1 MTDRTRIWYNGAVN
15 EWFREGGNMRNHIQL
30 ADAYYRLSDE
40 ERKYG
45 ESASITNQRTI
56 VREYCEK
63 HGIILVEEFVD
74 DGFSGGNFE
83 RPGFQAMLEHL
94 KTGKANMVI
103 TKDLSR
109 LGRDM
114 TESSHYAERYFPEH
128 GIRYLAPGSNFDS
141 EEDNLMAPFQFAM
154 NDVYL
159 RDTSRKV
166 KQTLNTKRNN
176 GKYVACPPYGY
187 RKAERTTDQLVPD
200 VKMIFD
206 LAASGQSCRSIAI
219 RLNESCVMPPLKYR
233 VECRD
238 NFTERGARRA
248 SDEWNYTTV
257 KRILRN
263 RVYLGHT
270 LLGKSRKVS
279 VKSKKKILVPED
291 EWVFTKDTHQAL
303 VSQEQFDL
311 AAHFMG
317 ENTKANG
324 ANPAF
329 RHSIFGGIAYCACCG
344 AAMCSGGSVYNGERE
359 KYWYLVCNNLT
370 SRAQHRCAH
379 GARIRYDDLMEVV
392 RRDLNKLL
400 SFDDDGIRAITESA
414 IEQANASLGGADPA
428 TQIEN
433 IDKQT
438 LRLKKMIER
447 SYRDNIAGMLGDD
460 IHGEMVKKFG
470 VEIEELAARRK
481 KLVEGE
487 TTAKEIR
494 SAYGLF
500 FDLAKKYTCVE
511 KLDRDML
518 HAFIERIEIGEKILP
533 EGRKVAGPRTPYR
546 QSIRIFYRFIGEVS
560 GDNLREMQANRDR
573 EEAAYAAGM

>member
-1 MTDRTRIWYNGAVN
+1 
-15 EWFREGGNMRNHIQL
+15 MRNHVQL

-94 KTGKANMVI
+94 RTGKANMVI

-141 EEDNLMAPFQFAM
+141 QEDNLMAPFQFAM

-200 VKMIFD
+200 ENTAPVVKKIFD

-219 RLNESCVMPPLKYR
+219 RLNEACIMPPLKYR

-238 NFTERGARRA
+238 NFTERGAQRA

-279 VKSKKKILVPED
+279 VKSKKKVIVPEE

-303 VSQEQFDL
+303 VTQEQFDL

-329 RHSIFGGIAYCACCG
+329 RHSIFGSIAYCACCG
-344 AAMCSGGSVYNGERE
+344 AAMCSGGSVYNGERA
-359 KYWYLVCNNLT
+359 KYWYLVCNNLS
-370 SRAQHRCAH
+370 SRAKTRCLR

-392 RRDLNKLL
+392 RCDLNKLL
-400 SFDDDGIRAITESA
+400 AFGEDDIRTITENA
-414 IEQANASLGGADPA
+414 VEQANASLGGEEASA
-428 TQIEN
+428 QIEN

-438 LRLKKMIER
+438 ARLKKMIER
-447 SYRDNIAGMLGDD
+447 SYRDNSAGMLSDD
-460 IHGEMVKKFG
+460 IHEEMVRKFG
-470 VEIEELAARRK
+470 MEIDELAVRRK

-500 FDLAKKYTCVE
+500 FDLAKRYTCVE
-511 KLDRDML
+511 TLDRDIL
-518 HAFIERIEIGEKILP
+518 HTFVERIEIGEKILP

-546 QSIRIFYRFIGEVS
+546 QSIRIFYRFIGEAS
-560 GDNLREMQANRDR
+560 GDSLRQVQANRDR
-573 EEAAYAAGM
+573 EETAGAAGAF

>member
-1 MTDRTRIWYNGAVN
+1 
-15 EWFREGGNMRNHIQL
+15 MRNHVQL

-40 ERKYG
+40 ERKHG

-56 VREYCEK
+56 VREYCAQR
-63 HGIILVEEFVD
+63 GILLVEEFVD
-74 DGFSGGNFE
+74 DGYSGGNFE
-83 RPGFQAMLEHL
+83 RPGFRAMLAHL
-94 KTGKANMVI
+94 NAGKANMVI

-141 EEDNLMAPFQFAM
+141 EEENLMAPFQFAM

-166 KQTLNTKRNN
+166 RQTLNTKRSN

-187 RKAERTTDQLVPD
+187 RKAERTTDRLVPD
-200 VKMIFD
+200 ENTAPVVRMIFD
-206 LAASGQSCRSIAI
+206 MAASGQSCRSIAL
-219 RLNESCVMPPLKYR
+219 RLNELCIMPPLKYR

-238 NFTERGARRA
+238 NFTERGAQRV
-248 SDEWNYTTV
+248 SDLWNYTTV
-257 KRILRN
+257 KRILHN
-263 RVYLGHT
+263 QVYLGHT

-279 VKSKKKILVPED
+279 VKSKKKVKVPEE
-291 EWVFTKDTHQAL
+291 EWVFTKNTHEAL
-303 VSQEQFDL
+303 VSQEQFDM

-317 ENTKANG
+317 ENTKASG

-344 AAMCSGGSVYNGERE
+344 AAMCSGGSVYNGERA
-359 KYWYLVCNNLT
+359 KYWYLVCNNLS
-370 SRAQHRCAH
+370 SRARSRCLH

-392 RRDLNKLL
+392 RRDLNRLL
-400 SFDDDGIRAITESA
+400 SFDESTIRTITENA
-414 IEQANASLGGADPA
+414 VEQANASLGGEDPA
-428 TQIEN
+428 VQIGN

-438 LRLKKMIER
+438 ARLKRMIER
-447 SYRDNIAGMLGDD
+447 AYRDNIAGALSDA
-460 IHGEMVKKFG
+460 IQEELVKKLSR
-470 VEIEELAARRK
+470 EIEELTVRRRR
-481 KLVEGE
+481 LAEGK
-487 TTAKEIR
+487 TAAKEIR

-500 FDLAKKYTCVE
+500 FRLAKRYTHIE
-511 KLDRDML
+511 TLDRDLL

-546 QSIRIFYRFIGEVS
+546 QSIRIFYRFIGEVP
-560 GDNLREMQANRDR
+560 G
-573 EEAAYAAGM
+573 AGKIP

>member
-1 MTDRTRIWYNGAVN
+1 
-15 EWFREGGNMRNHIQL
+15 MRNHVQL

-40 ERKYG
+40 ERKHG

-56 VREYCEK
+56 VREYCEQR
-63 HGIILVEEFVD
+63 GILLVEEFVD
-74 DGFSGGNFE
+74 DGYSGGNFE
-83 RPGFQAMLEHL
+83 RPGFRAMLAHL
-94 KTGKANMVI
+94 NAGKANMVI

-141 EEDNLMAPFQFAM
+141 EEENLMAPFQFAM

-166 KQTLNTKRNN
+166 RQTLNTKRSN

-187 RKAERTTDQLVPD
+187 RKAERTTDRLVPD
-200 VKMIFD
+200 ENTAPVVRMIFD
-206 LAASGQSCRSIAI
+206 MAASGQSCRSIAL
-219 RLNESCVMPPLKYR
+219 RLNELCIMPPLKYR

-238 NFTERGARRA
+238 NFTERGAQRV
-248 SDEWNYTTV
+248 SDLWNYTTV
-257 KRILRN
+257 KRILHN
-263 RVYLGHT
+263 QVYLGHT

-279 VKSKKKILVPED
+279 VKSKKKVKVPEE
-291 EWVFTKDTHQAL
+291 EWVFTRNTHEAL
-303 VSQEQFDL
+303 VSQEQFDM

-344 AAMCSGGSVYNGERE
+344 AAMCSGGSVYNGERA
-359 KYWYLVCNNLT
+359 KYWYLVCNNLS
-370 SRAQHRCAH
+370 SRARSRCPH

-392 RRDLNKLL
+392 RRDLNRLL
-400 SFDDDGIRAITESA
+400 SFDESTIRTITENA
-414 IEQANASLGGADPA
+414 VEQANASLGGEDPA
-428 TQIEN
+428 VQIGN

-438 LRLKKMIER
+438 ARLKRMIER
-447 SYRDNIAGMLGDD
+447 AYRDNIAGALSDA
-460 IHGEMVKKFG
+460 IQEELVKKLSR
-470 VEIEELAARRK
+470 EIEELTVRRRN
-481 KLVEGE
+481 LAEGK
-487 TTAKEIR
+487 TAAKEIR

-500 FDLAKKYTCVE
+500 FRLAKRYTHIE
-511 KLDRDML
+511 TLDRDLL

-546 QSIRIFYRFIGEVS
+546 QSIRIFYRFIGEVP
-560 GDNLREMQANRDR
+560 G
-573 EEAAYAAGM
+573 AGKIP

>member
-1 MTDRTRIWYNGAVN
+1 
-15 EWFREGGNMRNHIQL
+15 MRNHVQL

-63 HGIILVEEFVD
+63 HGIILVEEFAD
-74 DGFSGGNFE
+74 DGYSGGNFE
-83 RPGFQAMLEHL
+83 RPGFRAMLEHL
-94 KTGKANMVI
+94 KTGKVNTVI

-200 VKMIFD
+200 ENTAPVVKKIFD

-219 RLNESCVMPPLKYR
+219 RLNEACIMPPLKYR

-238 NFTERGARRA
+238 NFTERGAQRA

-279 VKSKKKILVPED
+279 VKSKKKVIVPEE

-303 VSQEQFDL
+303 VTQEQFDL

-344 AAMCSGGSVYNGERE
+344 AAMCSGGSVYNGERA
-359 KYWYLVCNNLT
+359 KYWYLVCNNLS
-370 SRAQHRCAH
+370 SRAQTRCLR

-392 RRDLNKLL
+392 RCDLNKLL
-400 SFDDDGIRAITESA
+400 AFGEDEIRTITENA
-414 IEQANASLGGADPA
+414 VEQANASLGGEEPA
-428 TQIEN
+428 VQIEN

-438 LRLKKMIER
+438 ARLKKMIER
-447 SYRDNIAGMLGDD
+447 SYRDNIAGMLSDD
-460 IHGEMVKKFG
+460 IHEEMVKKFG
-470 VEIEELAARRK
+470 MEIDELTVRRK
-481 KLVEGE
+481 KLVAGE

-500 FDLAKKYTCVE
+500 FDLAKKYTNVE

-518 HAFIERIEIGEKILP
+518 HAFVERIEIAEKFLP

-546 QSIRIFYRFIGEVS
+546 QSIRIFYRFIGETS
-560 GDNLREMQANRDR
+560 GDSLR
-573 EEAAYAAGM
+573 

>member
-1 MTDRTRIWYNGAVN
+1 MENKN
-15 EWFREGGNMRNHIQL
+15 EQQIG
-30 ADAYYRLSDE
+30 
-40 ERKYG
+40 
-45 ESASITNQRTI
+45 SAT
-56 VREYCEK
+56 
-63 HGIILVEEFVD
+63 
-74 DGFSGGNFE
+74 
-83 RPGFQAMLEHL
+83 
-94 KTGKANMVI
+94 
-103 TKDLSR
+103 
-109 LGRDM
+109 
-114 TESSHYAERYFPEH
+114 
-128 GIRYLAPGSNFDS
+128 
-141 EEDNLMAPFQFAM
+141 
-154 NDVYL
+154 
-159 RDTSRKV
+159 
-166 KQTLNTKRNN
+166 
-176 GKYVACPPYGY
+176 YV
-187 RKAERTTDQLVPD
+187 
-200 VKMIFD
+200 
-206 LAASGQSCRSIAI
+206 
-219 RLNESCVMPPLKYR
+219 
-233 VECRD
+233 
-238 NFTERGARRA
+238 
-248 SDEWNYTTV
+248 V
-257 KRILRN
+257 KR
-263 RVYLGHT
+263 
-270 LLGKSRKVS
+270 
-279 VKSKKKILVPED
+279 
-291 EWVFTKDTHQAL
+291 VFTKDTHQAL

-324 ANPAF
+324 VNPAF

-400 SFDDDGIRAITESA
+400 SFDEDGIRTITESA

-447 SYRDNIAGMLGDD
+447 SYRDNIAGMLSDD

-470 VEIEELAARRK
+470 AEIEELAARRK

>member
-1 MTDRTRIWYNGAVN
+1 
-15 EWFREGGNMRNHIQL
+15 MRNHVQL

-40 ERKYG
+40 ERKHG

-56 VREYCEK
+56 VREYCEQR
-63 HGIILVEEFVD
+63 GILLVEEFVD
-74 DGFSGGNFE
+74 DGYSGGNFE
-83 RPGFQAMLEHL
+83 RPGFRAMLAHL
-94 KTGKANMVI
+94 NAGKANMVI

-141 EEDNLMAPFQFAM
+141 EEENLMAPFQFAM

-166 KQTLNTKRNN
+166 RQTLNTKRSS

-187 RKAERTTDQLVPD
+187 RKAERTTDRLVPD
-200 VKMIFD
+200 ENTAPVVRMIFD
-206 LAASGQSCRSIAI
+206 MAASGQSCRSIAL
-219 RLNESCVMPPLKYR
+219 RLNELCIMPPLKYR

-238 NFTERGARRA
+238 NFTERGAQRV
-248 SDEWNYTTV
+248 SDLWNYTTV
-257 KRILRN
+257 KRILHN
-263 RVYLGHT
+263 QVYLGHT

-279 VKSKKKILVPED
+279 VKSKKKVKVPEE
-291 EWVFTKDTHQAL
+291 EWVFTKNTHEAL
-303 VSQEQFDL
+303 VSQEQFDM

-317 ENTKANG
+317 ENTRANG

-344 AAMCSGGSVYNGERE
+344 AAMCSGGSVYNGERA
-359 KYWYLVCNNLT
+359 KYWYLVCNNLS
-370 SRAQHRCAH
+370 SRARSRCLH

-392 RRDLNKLL
+392 RRDLNRLL
-400 SFDDDGIRAITESA
+400 SFDESTIRTITENA
-414 IEQANASLGGADPA
+414 VEQANASLGGEDPA
-428 TQIEN
+428 VQIGS
-433 IDKQT
+433 IDRQT
-438 LRLKKMIER
+438 ARLKRMIER
-447 SYRDNIAGMLGDD
+447 AYRDNIAGALSDD
-460 IHGEMVKKFG
+460 IQEELVKKLSR
-470 VEIEELAARRK
+470 EIEELTVRRRR
-481 KLVEGE
+481 LAEGK
-487 TTAKEIR
+487 TAAKEIR

-500 FDLAKKYTCVE
+500 FRLVKRYTHIE
-511 KLDRDML
+511 TLDRDLL

-546 QSIRIFYRFIGEVS
+546 QSIRIFYRFIGEVP
-560 GDNLREMQANRDR
+560 G
-573 EEAAYAAGM
+573 AGKIP

>member
-1 MTDRTRIWYNGAVN
+1 
-15 EWFREGGNMRNHIQL
+15 MRNHIQL

-63 HGIILVEEFVD
+63 HGITLVEEFAD
-74 DGFSGGNFE
+74 DGYSGGNFE
-83 RPGFQAMLEHL
+83 RPGFRAMLEHL
-94 KTGKANMVI
+94 KTGKVNTVI

-141 EEDNLMAPFQFAM
+141 EDDNLMAPFQFAM

-200 VKMIFD
+200 ENTAPVVKMIFD
-206 LAASGQSCRSIAI
+206 MAASGQSCRSIAL
-219 RLNESCVMPPLKYR
+219 RLNESCIMPPLKYR

-279 VKSKKKILVPED
+279 VKSKKKVIVPEE

-303 VSQEQFDL
+303 VTQEQFDL

-324 ANPAF
+324 ANPSF

-400 SFDDDGIRAITESA
+400 SFDDDGIHAITESA

-428 TQIEN
+428 AQIEN

-447 SYRDNIAGMLGDD
+447 SYRDNIAGMLSDD
-460 IHGEMVKKFG
+460 IHEEMVRKFG
-470 VEIEELAARRK
+470 IEIDELAARRK

-494 SAYGLF
+494 DTYGHF
-500 FDLAKKYTCVE
+500 FDLVKRYTCVE
-511 KLDRDML
+511 TLDRNIL
-518 HAFIERIEIGEKILP
+518 HTFIDRIEIGEKILP
-533 EGRKVAGPRTPYR
+533 EGKKVAGPRTPYQ

-573 EEAAYAAGM
+573 EEAAHAAGM

>member
-1 MTDRTRIWYNGAVN
+1 M
-15 EWFREGGNMRNHIQL
+15 GNHVQL

-40 ERKYG
+40 ERKHG

-56 VREYCEK
+56 VREYCEQR
-63 HGIILVEEFVD
+63 GILLVEEFVD
-74 DGFSGGNFE
+74 DGYSGGNFE
-83 RPGFQAMLEHL
+83 RPGFRAMLAHL
-94 KTGKANMVI
+94 NAGKANMVI

-141 EEDNLMAPFQFAM
+141 EEENLMAPFQFAM

-166 KQTLNTKRNN
+166 RQTLNTKRSN

-187 RKAERTTDQLVPD
+187 RKAERTTDRLVPD
-200 VKMIFD
+200 ENTAPVVRMIFD
-206 LAASGQSCRSIAI
+206 MAASGQSCRSIAL
-219 RLNESCVMPPLKYR
+219 RLNELCIMPPLKYR

-238 NFTERGARRA
+238 NFTERGAQRV
-248 SDEWNYTTV
+248 SDLWNYTTV
-257 KRILRN
+257 KRILHN
-263 RVYLGHT
+263 QVYLGHT

-279 VKSKKKILVPED
+279 VKSKKKVKVPEE
-291 EWVFTKDTHQAL
+291 EWVFTRNTHEAL
-303 VSQEQFDL
+303 VSQEQFDM

-329 RHSIFGGIAYCACCG
+329 RHSIFGGIANCACCG
-344 AAMCSGGSVYNGERE
+344 AAMCSGGSVYNGERA
-359 KYWYLVCNNLT
+359 KYWYLVCNNLS
-370 SRAQHRCAH
+370 SRAQTRCLH

-392 RRDLNKLL
+392 RRDLNRLL
-400 SFDDDGIRAITESA
+400 SFDESTIRTITENA
-414 IEQANASLGGADPA
+414 VEQANASLGGEDPA
-428 TQIEN
+428 VQIGN
-433 IDKQT
+433 IDRQT
-438 LRLKKMIER
+438 ARLKRMIER
-447 SYRDNIAGMLGDD
+447 AYRDNIAGALSDA
-460 IHGEMVKKFG
+460 IQEELVKKLSR
-470 VEIEELAARRK
+470 EISELTVRRRR
-481 KLVEGE
+481 LAEGK
-487 TTAKEIR
+487 TAAKEIR

-500 FDLAKKYTCVE
+500 FRLAKRYTHIE
-511 KLDRDML
+511 ALDRDLL

-546 QSIRIFYRFIGEVS
+546 QSIRIFYRFIGEVP
-560 GDNLREMQANRDR
+560 G
-573 EEAAYAAGM
+573 AGKIP

>member
-1 MTDRTRIWYNGAVN
+1 
-15 EWFREGGNMRNHIQL
+15 MRNHDQL

-40 ERKYG
+40 ERKHG

-56 VREYCEK
+56 VREYCEQR
-63 HGIILVEEFVD
+63 GILLVEEFVD
-74 DGFSGGNFE
+74 DGYSGGNFE
-83 RPGFQAMLEHL
+83 RPGFRAMLAHL
-94 KTGKANMVI
+94 NAGKANMVI

-141 EEDNLMAPFQFAM
+141 EEENLMAPFQFAM

-166 KQTLNTKRNN
+166 RQTLNTKRSN

-187 RKAERTTDQLVPD
+187 RKAERTTDRLVPD
-200 VKMIFD
+200 ENTAPVVRMIFD
-206 LAASGQSCRSIAI
+206 MAASGQSCRSIAL
-219 RLNESCVMPPLKYR
+219 RLNELCIMPPLKYR

-238 NFTERGARRA
+238 NFTERGAQRV
-248 SDEWNYTTV
+248 SDLWNYTTV
-257 KRILRN
+257 KRILHN
-263 RVYLGHT
+263 QVYLGHT

-279 VKSKKKILVPED
+279 VKSKKKVKVPEE
-291 EWVFTKDTHQAL
+291 EWVFTKNTHEAL
-303 VSQEQFDL
+303 VSQEQFDM

-317 ENTKANG
+317 ENTRANG

-344 AAMCSGGSVYNGERE
+344 AAMCSGGSVYNGERA
-359 KYWYLVCNNLT
+359 KYWYLVCNNLS
-370 SRAQHRCAH
+370 SRARSRCLH

-392 RRDLNKLL
+392 RRDLNRLL
-400 SFDDDGIRAITESA
+400 SFDESTIRTITENA
-414 IEQANASLGGADPA
+414 VEQANASLGGEDPA
-428 TQIEN
+428 VQIGS
-433 IDKQT
+433 IDRQT
-438 LRLKKMIER
+438 ARLKRMIER
-447 SYRDNIAGMLGDD
+447 AYRDNIAGALSDD
-460 IHGEMVKKFG
+460 IQEELVKKLSR
-470 VEIEELAARRK
+470 EIEELTVRRRR
-481 KLVEGE
+481 LAEGK
-487 TTAKEIR
+487 TAAKEIR

-500 FDLAKKYTCVE
+500 FRLAKRYTHIE
-511 KLDRDML
+511 TLDRDLL

-546 QSIRIFYRFIGEVS
+546 QSIRIFYRFIWEVP
-560 GDNLREMQANRDR
+560 G
-573 EEAAYAAGM
+573 AGKIP

>member
-1 MTDRTRIWYNGAVN
+1 MPKIRDFDRVTALY
-15 EWFREGGNMRNHIQL
+15 E
-30 ADAYYRLSDE
+30 RLSKDDE
-40 ERKYG
+40 QQG
-45 ESASITNQRTI
+45 ESNSILNQRTI

-94 KTGKANMVI
+94 RTGKANMVI

-141 EEDNLMAPFQFAM
+141 EDDNLMAPFQFAM

-176 GKYVACPPYGY
+176 GKYVVCPPYGY

-200 VKMIFD
+200 ENTAPV
-206 LAASGQSCRSIAI
+206 
-219 RLNESCVMPPLKYR
+219 V
-233 VECRD
+233 
-238 NFTERGARRA
+238 
-248 SDEWNYTTV
+248 
-257 KRILRN
+257 
-263 RVYLGHT
+263 
-270 LLGKSRKVS
+270 
-279 VKSKKKILVPED
+279 KKI
-291 EWVFTKDTHQAL
+291 
-303 VSQEQFDL
+303 FDL

-329 RHSIFGGIAYCACCG
+329 RHSIFCGIAYCACCG
-344 AAMCSGGSVYNGERE
+344 AAMCSGGSVYNGERA
-359 KYWYLVCNNLT
+359 KYWYLVCNNLS
-370 SRAQHRCAH
+370 SRAKTHCLR

-392 RRDLNKLL
+392 RCDLNKLL
-400 SFDDDGIRAITESA
+400 AFGEDDIRTITENA
-414 IEQANASLGGADPA
+414 VEQANASLGGEEASA
-428 TQIEN
+428 QIEN

-438 LRLKKMIER
+438 ARLKKMIER
-447 SYRDNIAGMLGDD
+447 SYRDNIAGMLSND
-460 IHGEMVKKFG
+460 IHEEMVKKFG
-470 VEIEELAARRK
+470 MEIDELAVRRK

-500 FDLAKKYTCVE
+500 FDLAKRYTCVE
-511 KLDRDML
+511 TLDRDIL
-518 HAFIERIEIGEKILP
+518 HTFVERIEIGEKILP

-546 QSIRIFYRFIGEVS
+546 QSIRIFYRFIGETS
-560 GDNLREMQANRDR
+560 GDSLRQVQANRDR
-573 EEAAYAAGM
+573 EETAGAAGAF

>member
-1 MTDRTRIWYNGAVN
+1 
-15 EWFREGGNMRNHIQL
+15 MRNHVQL

-40 ERKYG
+40 ERKHG

-56 VREYCEK
+56 VREYCAQR
-63 HGIILVEEFVD
+63 GILLVEEFVD
-74 DGFSGGNFE
+74 DGYSGGNFE
-83 RPGFQAMLEHL
+83 RPGFRAMLAHL
-94 KTGKANMVI
+94 NAGKANMVI

-141 EEDNLMAPFQFAM
+141 EEENLMAPFQFAM

-166 KQTLNTKRNN
+166 RQTLNTKRSN

-187 RKAERTTDQLVPD
+187 RKAERTTDRLVPD
-200 VKMIFD
+200 ENTAPVVRMIFD
-206 LAASGQSCRSIAI
+206 MAASGQSCRSIAL
-219 RLNESCVMPPLKYR
+219 RLNELCIMPPLKYR

-238 NFTERGARRA
+238 NFTERGAQRV
-248 SDEWNYTTV
+248 SDLWNYTTV
-257 KRILRN
+257 KRILHN
-263 RVYLGHT
+263 QVYLGHT

-279 VKSKKKILVPED
+279 VKSKKKVKVPEE
-291 EWVFTKDTHQAL
+291 EWVFTRNTHEAL
-303 VSQEQFDL
+303 VSQEQFDM

-344 AAMCSGGSVYNGERE
+344 AAMCSGGSVYNGERA
-359 KYWYLVCNNLT
+359 KYWYLVCNNLS
-370 SRAQHRCAH
+370 SRARSRCLH

-392 RRDLNKLL
+392 RRDLNRLL
-400 SFDDDGIRAITESA
+400 SFDESTIRTITENA
-414 IEQANASLGGADPA
+414 VEQANASLGGEDPA
-428 TQIEN
+428 VQIGN

-438 LRLKKMIER
+438 TRLKRMIER
-447 SYRDNIAGMLGDD
+447 AYRDNIAGALSDA
-460 IHGEMVKKFG
+460 IQEELVKKLSR
-470 VEIEELAARRK
+470 EIEELTVRRRN
-481 KLVEGE
+481 LAEGK
-487 TTAKEIR
+487 TAAKEIR

-500 FDLAKKYTCVE
+500 FRLAKRYTHIE
-511 KLDRDML
+511 TLDRDLL

-546 QSIRIFYRFIGEVS
+546 QSIRIFYRFIGEVP
-560 GDNLREMQANRDR
+560 G
-573 EEAAYAAGM
+573 AGEIP

>member
-1 MTDRTRIWYNGAVN
+1 
-15 EWFREGGNMRNHIQL
+15 
-30 ADAYYRLSDE
+30 
-40 ERKYG
+40 
-45 ESASITNQRTI
+45 
-56 VREYCEK
+56 
-63 HGIILVEEFVD
+63 
-74 DGFSGGNFE
+74 
-83 RPGFQAMLEHL
+83 
-94 KTGKANMVI
+94 
-103 TKDLSR
+103 
-109 LGRDM
+109 M

-141 EEDNLMAPFQFAM
+141 EDDNLMAPFQFAM

-200 VKMIFD
+200 ENTAPVVKMIFD
-206 LAASGQSCRSIAI
+206 LAASGQSCRSIAL
-219 RLNESCVMPPLKYR
+219 RLNESCIMPPLKYR

-279 VKSKKKILVPED
+279 VKSKKKIKVPEE
-291 EWVFTKDTHQAL
+291 EWVFTKNTHEPL
-303 VSQEQFDL
+303 VTQEKFDL

-324 ANPAF
+324 TNPAF

-414 IEQANASLGGADPA
+414 IEQANASLGGAEPA

-447 SYRDNIAGMLGDD
+447 SYRDNIAGMLSDD
-460 IHGEMVKKFG
+460 IHGE
-470 VEIEELAARRK
+470 
-481 KLVEGE
+481 LVEGE

-494 SAYGLF
+494 DTYGHF
-500 FDLAKKYTCVE
+500 FDLAKRYTCVE
-511 KLDRDML
+511 TLDRNIL
-518 HAFIERIEIGEKILP
+518 HTFIDRIEIGEKILP
-533 EGRKVAGPRTPYR
+533 EGKKIAGPRTPYR

-573 EEAAYAAGM
+573 EEAAHAAGM

>member
-1 MTDRTRIWYNGAVN
+1 
-15 EWFREGGNMRNHIQL
+15 MRNHIQL

-200 VKMIFD
+200 ENTAPVVKMIFD

-344 AAMCSGGSVYNGERE
+344 AAMCSGGSVYNGERA
-359 KYWYLVCNNLT
+359 KYWYLVCNNLP
-370 SRAQHRCAH
+370 SR
-379 GARIRYDDLMEVV
+379 D
-392 RRDLNKLL
+392 
-400 SFDDDGIRAITESA
+400 S
-414 IEQANASLGGADPA
+414 P
-428 TQIEN
+428 
-433 IDKQT
+433 
-438 LRLKKMIER
+438 
-447 SYRDNIAGMLGDD
+447 
-460 IHGEMVKKFG
+460 
-470 VEIEELAARRK
+470 
-481 KLVEGE
+481 
-487 TTAKEIR
+487 
-494 SAYGLF
+494 
-500 FDLAKKYTCVE
+500 
-511 KLDRDML
+511 
-518 HAFIERIEIGEKILP
+518 P
-533 EGRKVAGPRTPYR
+533 
-546 QSIRIFYRFIGEVS
+546 
-560 GDNLREMQANRDR
+560 
-573 EEAAYAAGM
+573 EAASPGRALTS

>member
-1 MTDRTRIWYNGAVN
+1 
-15 EWFREGGNMRNHIQL
+15 MRNHVQL

-40 ERKYG
+40 ERKHG

-56 VREYCEK
+56 VREYCEQR
-63 HGIILVEEFVD
+63 GILLVEEFVD
-74 DGFSGGNFE
+74 DGYSGGNFE
-83 RPGFQAMLEHL
+83 RPGFRAMLAHL
-94 KTGKANMVI
+94 NAGKANMVI

-141 EEDNLMAPFQFAM
+141 EEENLMAPFQFAM

-166 KQTLNTKRNN
+166 RQTLNTKRSN

-187 RKAERTTDQLVPD
+187 RKAERTTDRLVPD
-200 VKMIFD
+200 ENTAPVVRMIFD
-206 LAASGQSCRSIAI
+206 MAASGQSCRSIAL
-219 RLNESCVMPPLKYR
+219 RLNELCIMPPLKYR

-238 NFTERGARRA
+238 NFTERGAQRV
-248 SDEWNYTTV
+248 SDLWNYTTV
-257 KRILRN
+257 KRILHN
-263 RVYLGHT
+263 QVYLGHT

-279 VKSKKKILVPED
+279 VKSKKKVKVPEE
-291 EWVFTKDTHQAL
+291 EWVFTRNTHEAL
-303 VSQEQFDL
+303 VSQEQFDM

-344 AAMCSGGSVYNGERE
+344 AAMCSGGSVYNGERA
-359 KYWYLVCNNLT
+359 KYWYLVCNNLS
-370 SRAQHRCAH
+370 SRARSRCLH

-392 RRDLNKLL
+392 RRDLNRLL
-400 SFDDDGIRAITESA
+400 SFDESTIRTITENA
-414 IEQANASLGGADPA
+414 VEQANASLGGEDPA
-428 TQIEN
+428 VQIGN

-438 LRLKKMIER
+438 ARLKRMIER
-447 SYRDNIAGMLGDD
+447 AYRDNIAGALSDA
-460 IHGEMVKKFG
+460 IQEELVKKLSR
-470 VEIEELAARRK
+470 EIEELTVRRRN
-481 KLVEGE
+481 LAEGK
-487 TTAKEIR
+487 TAAKEIR

-500 FDLAKKYTCVE
+500 FRLAKRYTHIE
-511 KLDRDML
+511 TLDRALL
-518 HAFIERIEIGEKILP
+518 HTFIERIEIGEKILP

-546 QSIRIFYRFIGEVS
+546 QSIRIFYRFIGEVP
-560 GDNLREMQANRDR
+560 G
-573 EEAAYAAGM
+573 AGKIP

>member
-1 MTDRTRIWYNGAVN
+1 
-15 EWFREGGNMRNHIQL
+15 MRNHVQL

-40 ERKYG
+40 ERKHG

-56 VREYCEK
+56 VREYCEQR
-63 HGIILVEEFVD
+63 GILLVEEFVD
-74 DGFSGGNFE
+74 DGYSGGNFE
-83 RPGFQAMLEHL
+83 RPGFRAMLAHL
-94 KTGKANMVI
+94 NAGKANMVI

-141 EEDNLMAPFQFAM
+141 EEENLMAPFQFAM

-166 KQTLNTKRNN
+166 RQTLNTKRSN

-187 RKAERTTDQLVPD
+187 RKAERTTDRLVPD
-200 VKMIFD
+200 ENTAPVVRMIFD
-206 LAASGQSCRSIAI
+206 MAASGQSCRSIAL
-219 RLNESCVMPPLKYR
+219 RLNELCIMPPLKYR

-238 NFTERGARRA
+238 NFTERGAQRV
-248 SDEWNYTTV
+248 SDLWNYTTV
-257 KRILRN
+257 KRILHN
-263 RVYLGHT
+263 QVYLGHT

-279 VKSKKKILVPED
+279 VKSKKKVKVPEE
-291 EWVFTKDTHQAL
+291 EWVFTRNTHEAL
-303 VSQEQFDL
+303 VSQEQFDM

-344 AAMCSGGSVYNGERE
+344 AAMCSGGSVYNGERA
-359 KYWYLVCNNLT
+359 KYWYLVCNNLS
-370 SRAQHRCAH
+370 SRARSRCLH

-392 RRDLNKLL
+392 RRDLNRLL
-400 SFDDDGIRAITESA
+400 SFDESTIRTITENA
-414 IEQANASLGGADPA
+414 VEQANASLGGEDPA
-428 TQIEN
+428 VQIGN

-438 LRLKKMIER
+438 ARLKRMIER
-447 SYRDNIAGMLGDD
+447 AYRDNIAGALSDA
-460 IHGEMVKKFG
+460 IQEELVKKLSR
-470 VEIEELAARRK
+470 EIEELTVRRRN
-481 KLVEGE
+481 LAEGK
-487 TTAKEIR
+487 TAAKEIR

-500 FDLAKKYTCVE
+500 FRLAKRYTHIE
-511 KLDRDML
+511 TLDRDLL

-533 EGRKVAGPRTPYR
+533 EGRKVAGARTPYR
-546 QSIRIFYRFIGEVS
+546 QSIRIFYRFIGEVP
-560 GDNLREMQANRDR
+560 G
-573 EEAAYAAGM
+573 AGKIP

>member
-1 MTDRTRIWYNGAVN
+1 
-15 EWFREGGNMRNHIQL
+15 MRNHVQL

-40 ERKYG
+40 ERKHG

-56 VREYCEK
+56 VREYCEQR
-63 HGIILVEEFVD
+63 GILLVEEFVD
-74 DGFSGGNFE
+74 DGYSGGNFE
-83 RPGFQAMLEHL
+83 RPGFRAMLAHL
-94 KTGKANMVI
+94 NAGKANMVI

-141 EEDNLMAPFQFAM
+141 EEENLMAPFQFAM

-166 KQTLNTKRNN
+166 RQTLNTKRSN

-187 RKAERTTDQLVPD
+187 RKAERTTDRLVPD
-200 VKMIFD
+200 ENTAPVVRMIFD
-206 LAASGQSCRSIAI
+206 MAASGQSCRSIAL
-219 RLNESCVMPPLKYR
+219 RLNELCIMPPLKYR

-238 NFTERGARRA
+238 NFTERGAQRV
-248 SDEWNYTTV
+248 SDLWNYTTV
-257 KRILRN
+257 KRILHN
-263 RVYLGHT
+263 QVYLGHT

-279 VKSKKKILVPED
+279 VKSKKKVKVPKE
-291 EWVFTKDTHQAL
+291 EWVFTRNTHEAL
-303 VSQEQFDL
+303 VSQEQFDM

-344 AAMCSGGSVYNGERE
+344 AAMCSGGSVYNGERA
-359 KYWYLVCNNLT
+359 KYWYLVCNNLS
-370 SRAQHRCAH
+370 SRARSRCLH

-392 RRDLNKLL
+392 RRDLNRLL
-400 SFDDDGIRAITESA
+400 SFDESTIRTITENA
-414 IEQANASLGGADPA
+414 VEQANASLGGEDPA
-428 TQIEN
+428 VQIGN
-433 IDKQT
+433 IDRQT
-438 LRLKKMIER
+438 ARLKRMIER
-447 SYRDNIAGMLGDD
+447 AYRDNIAGALSDA
-460 IHGEMVKKFG
+460 IQEELVKKLSR
-470 VEIEELAARRK
+470 EIEELTVRRRRLAEGKTAAK
-481 KLVEGE
+481 D
-487 TTAKEIR
+487 IR

-500 FDLAKKYTCVE
+500 FRLAKRYTHIE
-511 KLDRDML
+511 TLDRDLL

-546 QSIRIFYRFIGEVS
+546 QSIRIFYRFIGEVP
-560 GDNLREMQANRDR
+560 G
-573 EEAAYAAGM
+573 AGKIP